1 MTRLRIG
8 LECGSIDA
16 MANEEQLPERRF
28 GWSDMFV
35 PDEDD
40 PRADGGWDND
50 ERAVLLGFLSDR
62 RLTLEM
68 KCQGLDANQMVQ
80 QSVPPSDMSL
90 LGLVRHLTSVEQYWC
105 QQVID
110 GEQIDPRYRDS
121 NGADVAFLVEAD
133 PELVESA
140 WAAWRAQVERSNEV
154 LIGVADLGQQGR
166 GKPVPIREVL
176 VHLIREYAQHLGH
189 ADLIRERIDGRVGQ

>member
-1 MTRLRIG
+1 
-8 LECGSIDA
+8 
-16 MANEEQLPERRF
+16 MAKEEHLPERRF

-110 GEQIDPRYRDS
+110 GELIDPLYRDS
-121 NGADVAFLVEAD
+121 DGADVAFVVEAD
-133 PELVESA
+133 QELVESA

-154 LIGVADLGQQGR
+154 LMGVADLGQRGR
-166 GKPVPIREVL
+166 GEPVPIREVL